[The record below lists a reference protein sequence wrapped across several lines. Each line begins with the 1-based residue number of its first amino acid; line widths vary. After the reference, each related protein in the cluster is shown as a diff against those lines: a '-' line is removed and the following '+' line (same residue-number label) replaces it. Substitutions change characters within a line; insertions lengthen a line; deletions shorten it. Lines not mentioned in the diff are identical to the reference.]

1 MHPDQSLIHQST
13 IRGFIGL
20 RFLSSSLCLPAH
32 PALHGHESACRKAN
46 PQNNNFEMADTKA
59 HLLYVEDDESLS
71 FVTRDNLE
79 LNGYQVTYCEDG
91 QKALDTIQSKQKFDL
106 CILDV
111 MLPEVDGFTLAQE
124 IRKRDEVVPIIFL
137 TAKSMKQDKIH
148 GLTIGADDYITK
160 PFSIEELLLK
170 IDIFLRRTKYANIL
184 KSNTPLSIGNYS
196 FDYKNLSL
204 TAEGY
209 SETLTQKEA
218 DLLKLLNEHRN
229 QVVKRSF
236 ILETIWGKDDYFLGR
251 SLDVFISRLRKYLSL
266 DDRIKI
272 ENIHGVGFKFRVD
285 E

>member
-1 MHPDQSLIHQST
+1 MTHP
-13 IRGFIGL
+13 
-20 RFLSSSLCLPAH
+20 
-32 PALHGHESACRKAN
+32 KA
-46 PQNNNFEMADTKA
+46 T
-59 HLLYVEDDESLS
+59 LLYVEDDESLS

-79 LNGYQVTYCEDG
+79 LSGYEVTYCEDG
-91 QKALDTIQSKQKFDL
+91 QKAMDLIGKGQKFDL

-124 IRKRDEVVPIIFL
+124 IRKRDDQVPIIFL

-170 IDIFLRRTKYANIL
+170 IDIFLRRTRYSSML
-184 KSNTPLSIGNYS
+184 KPGAPISIGTYQ

-204 TAEGY
+204 TSDGY
-209 SETLTQKEA
+209 AETLTIKEA
-218 DLLKLLNEHRN
+218 ELLKLLNEHRN
-229 QVVKRSF
+229 QVVKRSY

-285 E
+285 D